1 MNKFRTKKALLEYL
15 GKKWN
20 DNKLVDRMILR
31 GEVIKEERMYILV
44 DRDSEIIHLKS
55 LVSEKE
61 KEIKNLT
68 DKIDEL
74 EYQLDGVNRS
84 MWENYNEIIHRIYVY
99 LKEVLHLNVRYDDL
113 VEFIENY
120 PSD

>member
-1 MNKFRTKKALLEYL
+1 MEFSTKKALLEYL
-15 GKKWN
+15 GKDGK
-20 DNKLVDRMILR
+20 DNKLVDRMIVR
-31 GEVIKEERMYILV
+31 GEVIKRGRIYVYE
-44 DRDSEIIHLKS
+44 S
-55 LVSEKE
+55 LGDKIKEKE

-68 DKIDEL
+68 EKVEQL

-84 MWENYNEIIHRIYVY
+84 MGENYNEIIHRIYVY
-99 LKEVLHLNVRYDDL
+99 LREVLHINVRYDDL

>member
-20 DNKLVDRMILR
+20 DNKLVDRMIIR

-61 KEIKNLT
+61 KEIKNLNET
-68 DKIDEL
+68 ISDLNATVSDL
-74 EYQLDGVNRS
+74 EYQIEHSNWGDRG
-84 MWENYNEIIHRIYVY
+84 MAEKIYNYLVY
-99 LKEVLHLNVRYDDL
+99 QQHLHIDKS
-113 VEFIENY
+113 EFMEMLGF
-120 PSD
+120 

>member
-1 MNKFRTKKALLEYL
+1 MEYL

-68 DKIDEL
+68 DKIEQL
-74 EYQLDGVNRS
+74 EYQLDGANRS

-99 LKEVLHLNVRYDDL
+99 LREVLHINVRYDDL